1 MAIDEPGNEASL
13 DTSSTGAL
21 TLDVQPPERGEMNVS
36 FILYAMDS
44 GVVHDS
50 RQNGLS

>member
-13 DTSSTGAL
+13 DTSSTGA
-21 TLDVQPPERGEMNVS
+21 LDVQPPERGEMNVS